1 MCKID
6 TELIENYRAM
16 KIERNDIS
24 QRIKRIEKELDV
36 YGQQSERDVVKGG
49 RGGEQRYTV
58 EGVNDRGYS
67 SKRTELQE
75 YKLKLEQ
82 VERAIKRDIGTV
94 ERTINEIGS
103 PEKRTII
110 RLHYMDGLSWKLT
123 AERMG
128 GGYTE
133 DAVRI
138 SAKRYLRKLREKK

>member
-82 VERAIKRDIGTV
+82 VERAIKRDIGAV

-110 RLHYMDGLSWKLT
+110 RQIGRAH
-123 AERMG
+123 
-128 GGYTE
+128 
-133 DAVRI
+133 V
-138 SAKRYLRKLREKK
+138 